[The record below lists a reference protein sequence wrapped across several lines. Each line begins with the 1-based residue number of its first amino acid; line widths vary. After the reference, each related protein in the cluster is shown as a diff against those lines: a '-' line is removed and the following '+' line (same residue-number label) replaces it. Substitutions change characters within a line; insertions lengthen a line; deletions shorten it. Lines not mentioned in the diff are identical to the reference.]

1 MVIATTASTIA
12 PITKAPM
19 TAGFTRLPMLAPF
32 CPAGEELPHA
42 RVGRACQELLRRARG
57 DHRAAVSVEE
67 DAVVRNR
74 EDAGKLVRDDH
85 DGRAEALAQLEDQ
98 LVEPTGADRIEPGRR
113 LVEEQHLR
121 VERDRACQ
129 ARALL
134 HAATDLRRV
143 VVLEPTEPDQRQ
155 LERGHVA

>member
-1 MVIATTASTIA
+1 MVTATTASTTA

-42 RVGRACQELLRRARG
+42 WVGRACQELLRRARG
-57 DHRAAVSVEE
+57 DHRAALGVEE

-98 LVEPTGADRIEPGRR
+98 VVEPKGADRIEPGRR
-113 LVEEQHLR
+113 LVEEQNPG
-121 VERDRACQ
+121 VERDRARQ
-129 ARALL
+129 PRPLLRA
-134 HAATDLRRV
+134 DDELRW
-143 VVLEPTEPDQRQ
+143 EI
-155 LERGHVA
+155 